1 MIENI
6 ELPIDRFSTNRL
18 DNLKLKNFIYGKNGT
33 GKSSIAT
40 CIEEQYSED
49 YDVRVFQGYERIIAE
64 QGQLNSITLGI
75 KNVELQPKIE
85 EAEALVLDLQKELG
99 IRRVDYI
106 RI

>member
-40 CIEEQYSED
+40 CI
-49 YDVRVFQGYERIIAE
+49 
-64 QGQLNSITLGI
+64 
-75 KNVELQPKIE
+75 
-85 EAEALVLDLQKELG
+85 
-99 IRRVDYI
+99 
-106 RI
+106 